1 MIYFYIIL
9 SLDNNEILSKDN
21 IVMLSTAIKK
31 IRTVL
36 IMYLIYYKYEFV
48 GVHWDTV
55 VP

>member
-1 MIYFYIIL
+1 MIYFYNIL
-9 SLDNNEILSKDN
+9 FLDGNEFLFKK
-21 IVMLSTAIKK
+21 TAIKK
-31 IRTVL
+31 IGIVL